1 MKAMKLAFLLA
12 ASCAML
18 AAAPVTLPSAEVY
31 AAEEAEPESARP
43 EWVPTDYDSA
53 VEFLKELSEPGSVSI
68 VNKGARIADGLVCL
82 VYGELSYSA
91 APGNPCDFSYTPDMF
106 ETVSDT
112 LTEGKAGY
120 LYHIIVLKPLK
131 AGTADV
137 YHIPKSAQKTPV
149 PFRFIIDDDL
159 NMTQV
164 RLPDWLPV
172 DFDSAS
178 TFYNYYGKTRIANG
192 LLCTVFSE
200 YIPPESSL
208 PLEHYYAIYQSGD
221 ALECIFTQFV
231 TNEDGYYFRIDLY
244 QPVKSGEVKID
255 HDERES
261 SVPGNPYVF
270 EIGKDLNITET
281 DTCGWAPDCSAEFST
296 LYNENKRILTN
307 GSKIAFLLR
316 QSVGTAY
323 NWKQTVREG
332 AGQFCTLVCSKLRY
346 DHGGESPVGGSLDMV
361 WVYDVKKDG
370 PFQIQLDL
378 ASSVE
383 NEEPAE
389 TIGGTFYAIDD
400 CSMILLP
407 GEARVN
413 ILDADTGKPVVY
425 PFSENGAFYLDYL
438 IGEYANGPDEY
449 NYPKYAKIATNPGK
463 AMIGDFSQAEQYKI
477 WMSSMPQGYVCN
489 AVYENGK
496 CDTGDEISVKMLTD
510 DIADLTVRVHFQ
522 PEGDVNGDG
531 SFSIADAV
539 LLQRWLLG
547 VPDTALKNWKAGD
560 FSNDDLLNARDL
572 TAMKQALFAR
582 MKAEYESNL
591 LLIVNTSY
599 GGFSVAGQ
607 DLGHGSFETV
617 FRVTEG
623 DRFYEDS
630 QGHWYQNVRYKG
642 INQPILTVEK
652 IENGVITVSSANDD
666 KTVKKELK
674 LYEETESFPYSQYI
688 VFDGINY
695 TYSICFTWD
704 AIPDPYLPDDPV

>member
-53 VEFLKELSEPGSVSI
+53 VEFLKELSEPGSVSF

-91 APGNPCDFSYTPDMF
+91 DSGNPCDFSYTPDMF

-137 YHIPKSAQKTPV
+137 YHIPKTAQKTPV

-164 RLPDWLPV
+164 KLPDWLPV

-281 DTCGWAPDCSAEFST
+281 DPCGWAPDCSTEFYMH
-296 LYNENKRILTN
+296 YNENETILVH
-307 GSKIAFLLR
+307 GDQIAFLLTTNE
-316 QSVGTAY
+316 GTGYA
-323 NWKQTVREG
+323 WTEQPKKG
-332 AGQFCTLVCSKLRY
+332 AVQIAFNNCSKLRLY
-346 DHGGESPVGGSLDMV
+346 QDGNRPTGGEFAEVR
-361 WVYDVKKDG
+361 VYQVRKDG
-370 PFQIQLDL
+370 PCDLRLDL
-378 ASSVE
+378 MPPGKDA
-383 NEEPAE
+383 EPAE
-389 TIGGTFYAIDD
+389 TIGGTFYAIDN
-400 CSMILLP
+400 CSMVLQP
-407 GEARVN
+407 GEARVS

-425 PFSENGAFYLDYL
+425 PFSDNGAFYLDYL
-438 IGEYANGPDEY
+438 IGEYENGPE
-449 NYPKYAKIATNPGK
+449 NFNLPKFNKIAANPGK
-463 AMIGDFSQAEQYKI
+463 VMLGDFCHAEQYKI

-496 CDTGDEISVKMLTD
+496 CDTGDEITVKMLTD

-539 LLQRWLLG
+539 LLQRWLLV

-560 FSNDDLLNARDL
+560 FCNDDILNARDL

-599 GGFSVAGQ
+599 GGFGVAGQ
-607 DLGHGSFETV
+607 DLGHGNFETE

-674 LYEETESFPYSQYI
+674 LYEETESFPYSQHV

-704 AIPDPYLPDDPV
+704 AIPDPYLPDEPI